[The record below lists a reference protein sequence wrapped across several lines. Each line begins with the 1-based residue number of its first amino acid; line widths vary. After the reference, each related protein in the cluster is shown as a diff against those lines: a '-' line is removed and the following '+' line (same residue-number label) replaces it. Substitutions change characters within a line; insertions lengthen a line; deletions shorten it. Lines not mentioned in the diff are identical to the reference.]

1 MESHYSQDRS
11 WSQPLLEEAE
21 SWLTRLRDSLSMMEC
36 APTDSVIEEIIDS
49 QADNL
54 DTPRALSAI
63 KSWITKCEAGS
74 SGGAAGELS
83 RALDSLL
90 GLAI

>member
-1 MESHYSQDRS
+1 
-11 WSQPLLEEAE
+11 
-21 SWLTRLRDSLSMMEC
+21 MMEC
-36 APTDSVIEEIIDS
+36 APTDNVIEEIIAS

-54 DTPRALSAI
+54 DTARALSTV
-63 KSWITKCEAGS
+63 KSWVIKCEAGS
-74 SGGAAGELS
+74 TGGSAGELS